1 MLPPTLGVGH
11 MKPDRMLVV
20 GDDVVDLDP
29 EVAAG
34 QLHGPAEVAEHR
46 IHAPMVTGQLV
57 TSRCVPD
64 DVGVEQLPQGVH
76 VASAEGVVALPDEVL
91 VGMTHIAPSCSLS
104 RRVGP

>member
-64 DVGVEQLPQGVH
+64 DVVFVPELPHTATGKLLKSKLREQFRDYQIK
-76 VASAEGVVALPDEVL
+76 SA
-91 VGMTHIAPSCSLS
+91 
-104 RRVGP
+104 